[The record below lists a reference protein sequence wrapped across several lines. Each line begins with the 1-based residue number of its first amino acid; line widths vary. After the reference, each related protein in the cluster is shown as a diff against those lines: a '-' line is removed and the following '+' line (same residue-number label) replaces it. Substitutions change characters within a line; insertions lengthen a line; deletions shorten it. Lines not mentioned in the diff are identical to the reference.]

1 MAEQPI
7 AYTAEVAT
15 RMRDLVFSLERDF
28 RELEE
33 ASRATLG
40 LAIAVRDDTSE
51 IPDDLIADGLHFLA
65 GQLVDRAHELNDRYF
80 ELFALAVNGTLPED
94 DDHCRERKG
103 RKESPNLS
111 LSLGPA
117 G

>member
-1 MAEQPI
+1 MSEKPI
-7 AYTAEVAT
+7 AYTAEVAA
-15 RMRDLVFSLERDF
+15 RMREQVFSLERDF

-40 LAIAVRDDTSE
+40 LAIGVQDDNSE

-80 ELFALAVNGTLPED
+80 ELFALVVNGTLPED
-94 DDHCRERKG
+94 DDHCREREA
-103 RKESPNLS
+103 RKTRPNLS
-111 LSLGPA
+111 LRLGPV